1 MSGSPPPPSRQGATG
16 LVRLRLIATTDLH
29 MHVLPWDYPT
39 GRPFGGRG
47 LATLARL
54 VAAARDEVPNAL
66 LFDNG
71 DFLQGSALGDHH
83 ARDAAD
89 GPRSNPMIAAMNLL
103 GYDAATLGNHEFSHG
118 LPLLRA
124 ALAEARFPVV
134 ASNLHPT
141 APQSLFTDGPALP
154 RVVPHLVL
162 QRDLVDE
169 AGIKRPLRIG
179 LLGFLPPQT
188 GIWERGNLD
197 GWHIDDILPAARQG
211 VADLR
216 GLGADLIV
224 ALSHSGIEPGPA
236 SPGLENASAQLA
248 ALEGIDAVIAGH
260 AHLAFPSRSVPPAPE
275 IDPLAGTLHGKP
287 AVMAGAFGSHLGVI
301 DLLLEQDAADQ
312 WSVIAHRTALRANS
326 AEAEEADP
334 AICGAVQADHQAT
347 LDWLARPVGRT
358 DRRLGTHFAL
368 VAPSRALRL
377 IAQAKARY
385 VADRLQGTAFGHLPV
400 LASTAPFRA
409 GGRGG
414 PANYSDVPPG
424 QVNLRHV
431 LDLYPHPNTIAALRL
446 TGAEMADW
454 LEHAAGLFRT
464 IRTGRQDQPLCRPDF
479 PSFSFDLIDGLEF
492 SIDLSQ
498 PPRFDPKGDLSDPSA
513 RRIRDLAWRGKAIRP
528 EDTFVI
534 ATNSYRASG
543 AGGFAGAEPAN
554 VVLADPVPVRDIL
567 IRHIET
573 RGAVLPP
580 TAGLWRFAPMPG
592 TSVIF
597 DTSPD
602 ARHMLH
608 ELHDLS
614 AEPLDLTDDG
624 FLRFRLFL

>member
-1 MSGSPPPPSRQGATG
+1 M
-16 LVRLRLIATTDLH
+16 RLRLIATTDLH

-118 LPLLRA
+118 LPRLRA

-248 ALEGIDAVIAGH
+248 ALDGIDAVIAGH

-326 AEAEEADP
+326 AGAEAADP

-409 GGRGG
+409 GGAGRASQLQRRAARAGQLAACAGPLPPPQHHRRLAPDGGRDGRLAGTCGGVVPHDPDGATG
-414 PANYSDVPPG
+414 PA
-424 QVNLRHV
+424 
-431 LDLYPHPNTIAALRL
+431 ALS
-446 TGAEMADW
+446 
-454 LEHAAGLFRT
+454 AGFPVVQL
-464 IRTGRQDQPLCRPDF
+464 RPDRRAGILDR
-479 PSFSFDLIDGLEF
+479 PVATAPLRSEG
-492 SIDLSQ
+492 
-498 PPRFDPKGDLSDPSA
+498 RFVRS
-513 RRIRDLAWRGKAIRP
+513 
-528 EDTFVI
+528 V
-534 ATNSYRASG
+534 RA
-543 AGGFAGAEPAN
+543 
-554 VVLADPVPVRDIL
+554 ADP
-567 IRHIET
+567 
-573 RGAVLPP
+573 
-580 TAGLWRFAPMPG
+580 
-592 TSVIF
+592 
-597 DTSPD
+597 
-602 ARHMLH
+602 
-608 ELHDLS
+608 
-614 AEPLDLTDDG
+614 
-624 FLRFRLFL
+624 